1 MKIKTYTVIIIL
13 CVIFACAMTSCGDDG
28 SSVSTDTAFES
39 VTEAPH
45 NTEPLD
51 TEPLET
57 EPLETEPE
65 EELREPVENEKALGF
80 IEYQYE
86 KALEI
91 IDRVE
96 NGSFATNSDKET
108 VGEDG
113 SVYLPIKDEE
123 ERPELD
129 GGSITSFAEL
139 SRYINS
145 LFARSIADSLTELA
159 REHYTDIDGVLCLKI
174 RDAET
179 ESEEETAVTEASE
192 ENPDGE
198 ATDTEEALTVSDIE
212 FFLSKFTDTMFRYT
226 AKVSYESSEQVDY
239 FDFIFENTGGGWYWT
254 SFPKLPE

>member
-1 MKIKTYTVIIIL
+1 MKIKTYTVIIAL
-13 CVIFACAMTSCGDDG
+13 CVIFACAMTACGNGD

-39 VTEAPH
+39 ITEAPLDT
-45 NTEPLD
+45 NPLD
-51 TEPLET
+51 TNPVET
-57 EPLETEPE
+57 EPLETEPA

-91 IDRVE
+91 IDWVE
-96 NGSFATNSDKET
+96 NGSFATNSGNET

-113 SVYLPIKDEE
+113 SVYFPIKDEVV
-123 ERPELD
+123 RPELD

-139 SRYINS
+139 SSYINS
-145 LFARSIADSLTELA
+145 IFSRSIADSLTELA
-159 REHYTDIDGVLCLKI
+159 REHYTDIDGVLCLKLKA
-174 RDAET
+174 AET
-179 ESEEETAVTEASE
+179 ESEEESTVTEASE
-192 ENPDGE
+192 ENPDSE
-198 ATDTEEALTVSDIE
+198 AGTEEALTVSDIE

-226 AKVSYESSEQVDY
+226 AKVSYEASEQVDY